1 MYLPVVVVVGT
12 IRMCLNEIKT
22 WEIES
27 DQHLGLNVTN
37 NMRDRCT
44 ASFLDGSIITTT
56 LTSWNTMRVLPQR
69 QKSGNAWTLGSNA
82 TAMPSISAKKAVN
95 EGDVSVFFVRSRR
108 LRWPSVTP
116 TSSEP
121 WLMCLLG
128 ASSPASTTSC
138 VLGGKGWTLYRYGT
152 EEERTCRGI
161 ECQQYVGHAQ
171 IPAFP

>member
-56 LTSWNTMRVLPQR
+56 LTS
-69 QKSGNAWTLGSNA
+69 
-82 TAMPSISAKKAVN
+82 
-95 EGDVSVFFVRSRR
+95 
-108 LRWPSVTP
+108 
-116 TSSEP
+116 
-121 WLMCLLG
+121 
-128 ASSPASTTSC
+128 
-138 VLGGKGWTLYRYGT
+138 
-152 EEERTCRGI
+152 
-161 ECQQYVGHAQ
+161 
-171 IPAFP
+171 